1 MANDNSLKELI
12 VNSQQEEAQQ
22 KYDENVNPM
31 KADIDEFVEKLKSY
45 CLKNKTLEVRI
56 IYRAKN
62 ESVFG
67 FFGTPVRG
75 NQVIISGWFHTEIEE
90 AWIKLLTKWYFTKNG
105 GYLIS
110 AVRNIAF
117 ENGFSSKYDDEGG
130 WGWMK
135 DMIQFTVK

>member
-12 VNSQQEEAQQ
+12 VNAQQKEAQQ

-62 ESVFG
+62 ESVIG
-67 FFGTPVRG
+67 FFGKPVRG
-75 NQVIISGWFHTEIEE
+75 NQIITSGWFHTEIEE
-90 AWIKLLTKWYFTKNG
+90 AWIKLLTKWYFTENG
-105 GYLIS
+105 KYLIS

-117 ENGFSSKYDDEGG
+117 ENGFSSKYDDKGG

-135 DMIQFTVK
+135 DMIEFTVK